1 MSVSQTKLIEI
12 SEQSL
17 NWIFQ
22 KGMRF
27 ILILLQQFSQRAYT
41 VYTSYARINDSP
53 YKALTRTSLRFD
65 LYSDELLDKS
75 KLTTPKDAFVV
86 VVLGSNVV

>member
-1 MSVSQTKLIEI
+1 MTDSLFIPAGPERWRQKGSLGRGMNANRIKQTEI

-27 ILILLQQFSQRAYT
+27 ILILLQQFKYPLFSA
-41 VYTSYARINDSP
+41 SIWLDIANRISMEAP
-53 YKALTRTSLRFD
+53 TL
-65 LYSDELLDKS
+65 
-75 KLTTPKDAFVV
+75 
-86 VVLGSNVV
+86 